1 MRIGANESKAKQS
14 EAKQSKERKEKEKQ
28 SKANRN
34 RHRHRAKIKRK
45 LRNRVYGTAYGTY
58 LVEAR
63 AQLGVS
69 GAAVEAAEEG
79 LGGRR

>member
-14 EAKQSKERKEKEKQ
+14 KEQKRKEKEKQ